1 MRPYFGLDSWDLFI
15 AGCRNCRTPAG
26 RKFCLARDPYPRKN
40 KLTWKWEE
48 KVFQNLLKV
57 SFNFV
62 KKNCIF
68 RREKHQ
74 WFVKFAFVN
83 DVSFFFWQL
92 NRYREWP
99 NFILPYSYVMLVV
112 PGRIELKGTTSQKL
126 AQLQEREIELL
137 EEREKQ
143 CKVIEQ
149 LKEDRAH
156 YRSVADDL
164 R

>member
-1 MRPYFGLDSWDLFI
+1 MQKLQDSGGKKIL
-15 AGCRNCRTPAG
+15 
-26 RKFCLARDPYPRKN
+26 PRKAS
-40 KLTWKWEE
+40 LPEE
-48 KVFQNLLKV
+48 KETDLEVRRKRISKSAEGIIQLH
-57 SFNFV
+57 

-68 RREKHQ
+68 RREKHL
-74 WFVKFAFVN
+74 FIKLSLHEGCFLFLFLLTVK
-83 DVSFFFWQL
+83 SL
-92 NRYREWP
+92 GEWP
-99 NFILPYSYVMLVV
+99 NYTLPYSYFMLLV

-137 EEREKQ
+137 EERDKQ
-143 CKVIEQ
+143 RKVIEQ

>member
-1 MRPYFGLDSWDLFI
+1 
-15 AGCRNCRTPAG
+15 
-26 RKFCLARDPYPRKN
+26 
-40 KLTWKWEE
+40 
-48 KVFQNLLKV
+48 
-57 SFNFV
+57 
-62 KKNCIF
+62 
-68 RREKHQ
+68 
-74 WFVKFAFVN
+74 VN
-83 DVSFFFWQL
+83 DVFFFLLTVKSLRQG
-92 NRYREWP
+92 P
-99 NFILPYSYVMLVV
+99 NFTLPYSYFMLVV

-143 CKVIEQ
+143 RKVIEQ